1 MVESPETLAGT
12 IESLKSLG
20 LTKYEALVYIA
31 LLQAE
36 GASAS
41 EIHEI
46 STVPRASVYPVLDRL
61 VQKNLVSVSHSTPRR
76 YNAAPP
82 VEGIDRMLRYIEK
95 DAQHARE
102 ALTEIYRNRTHPE
115 RGSQEL
121 IWTINGEE
129 NIQSRLLDLTAG
141 TERSLDIVSS
151 WTFLGHTLPTILP
164 GIRTDVTLRI
174 IIDHWE
180 GEPPTGAELFLLPPL
195 THTHTPHQKLQETA
209 GVFIIDQTS
218 ALVLMGGADVSPTAL
233 YSGSQGFV
241 NFFIRYWE
249 FIANLCQQTVS
260 SR

>member
-61 VQKNLVSVSHSTPRR
+61 VQKNLVTVSHTTPRR
-76 YNAAPP
+76 FNAAPP
-82 VEGIDRMLRYIEK
+82 GEGIDRMLRYIEG
-95 DAQHARE
+95 DAERART
-102 ALTEIYRNRTHPE
+102 ALMEIYQNRICPE

-129 NIQSRLLDLTAG
+129 TIESRLADLIAG

-151 WTFLGHTLPTILP
+151 STFLGRILP
-164 GIRTDVTLRI
+164 VILSRIPGDAAIRI
-174 IIDHWE
+174 ITDRWE
-180 GEPPTGAELFLLPPL
+180 GETPGSVELFLLPPGFP
-195 THTHTPHQKLQETA
+195 THTPHRNFPETA
-209 GVFIIDQTS
+209 GVFIIDQKS
-218 ALVLMGGADVSPTAL
+218 ALVMMGGEDATPTAL
-233 YSGSQGFV
+233 YSESPGFV
-241 NFFIRYWE
+241 HFFTRYWE
-249 FIANLCQQTVS
+249 FIANICQKARQ
-260 SR
+260 

>member
-1 MVESPETLAGT
+1 MVESPETLAST

-82 VEGIDRMLRYIEK
+82 GEGIDRMLRYIEA
-95 DAQHARE
+95 DAQRARE

-115 RGSQEL
+115 HGRQEL

-129 NIQSRLLDLTAG
+129 NIRSRLMEITAG
-141 TERSLDIVSS
+141 TEHTLDIVSS
-151 WTFLGHTLPTILP
+151 YAFLGHTLPAILP
-164 GIRTDVTLRI
+164 KIRENVTLRI
-174 IIDHWE
+174 ITDHWE
-180 GEPPTGAELFLLPPL
+180 GKPPEGAELYLLPPL
-195 THTHTPHQKLQETA
+195 DHIHSVHRKLEETA
-209 GVFIIDQTS
+209 GVFIIDQKS
-218 ALVLMGGADVSPTAL
+218 ALVLMGGEFISPTAL
-233 YSGSQGFV
+233 YSESQGFV

-249 FIANLCQQTVS
+249 FIGKISKKSQ
-260 SR
+260 